1 MIPQSS
7 SKSRPLSPT
16 TPKRI
21 SCCFFDKEF
30 LPHFSRCVRDAHDI
44 YIHRL
49 YLKRNRRNVSWYWI
63 ARMHF
68 RWATSYILPF
78 AYSLLL
84 RGILELLFLLLSQ
97 SLWTPSSVISCAIER
112 SRERPL
118 WVSAASCLW
127 VLLLSTASSPFS
139 ILLSPYRQIKFAFL
153 AMPLQCDMVRG
164 VLDGF
169 V

>member
-21 SCCFFDKEF
+21 SCSFFDKEF
-30 LPHFSRCVRDAHDI
+30 LPQFSRCVRDAHDI

-49 YLKRNRRNVSWYWI
+49 YLKRNRRNVPWYWI
-63 ARMHF
+63 AHMHF
-68 RWATSYILPF
+68 RWATSYLLPF
-78 AYSLLL
+78 AYSLFVE
-84 RGILELLFLLLSQ
+84 RNSWTTLECCCPNLCGHHSPLSPAPLSVLASVRSDLGCLLFVGIAFIHS
-97 SLWTPSSVISCAIER
+97 SLTLFNSPLTISAN
-112 SRERPL
+112 
-118 WVSAASCLW
+118 W
-127 VLLLSTASSPFS
+127 
-139 ILLSPYRQIKFAFL
+139 FAFL